1 MSIAE
6 FGLLLAA
13 VLSGTIGQ
21 FFLKAG
27 AGKLGVV
34 TSSNFLRQTL
44 GVFVSPDVLV
54 GLVFYGAG
62 AVLYILLLTRLPL
75 SIVGPSVA
83 VQYIFALLVGY
94 FFFHEPIP
102 LVRVVGLGLIVSGV
116 ILVIQKN

>member
-6 FGLLLAA
+6 FGLLLVA
-13 VLSGTIGQ
+13 VFSGTIGQ

-44 GVFVSPDVLV
+44 GVFVTPDVLV
-54 GLVFYGAG
+54 GLAFYGAG

-102 LVRVVGLGLIVSGV
+102 LVRMVGLGLIVSGV